1 MSAAEEEIYR
11 LEELSLQL
19 QEEALKVEQEEPELS
34 ILLRLRFMMRL
45 LPQSPFAFF

>member
-11 LEELSLQL
+11 LEELLQL